1 MLAPWHT
8 LPGSARG
15 PVARLAPQTR
25 LLCAAA
31 VLGVCLMTRVTTVR
45 GAALMLAAV
54 LLWLALCRPPA
65 AAARNALVLGLVF
78 LSPAFLLTPL
88 LRADA
93 GSWLAA
99 AAAPWS
105 IVGRGLAV
113 MQVSVAAA
121 ATLSASDL
129 RLGMVRLPVPEIAR
143 QILLQILQQTAA
155 LLGETRRVAAALAV
169 RGSGLGWTD
178 RLRLLAALPTVW
190 LPRVLLRAERVAA
203 AMELR
208 GLVEVELRAM
218 GSTGASATDVLALA
232 TAGLALTGAALM
244 RLWGGG

>member
-1 MLAPWHT
+1 VLAPWHT

-15 PVARLAPQTR
+15 PIARLAPQTR

-31 VLGVCLMTRVTTVR
+31 VLGVCLMARVTTVR
-45 GAALMLAAV
+45 GAALVLGAV

-65 AAARNALVLGLVF
+65 AAARGALVLGLVL

-88 LRADA
+88 LRTDA

-129 RLGMVRLPVPEIAR
+129 RLGLVRLPVPEIAR

-169 RGSGLGWTD
+169 RGGGLGPAA
-178 RLRLLAALPTVW
+178 RLRLLAALPAVW
-190 LPRVLLRAERVAA
+190 LPRVLFRAERVAA

-208 GLVEVELRAM
+208 GLVEVELRAL
-218 GSTGASATDVLALA
+218 GVTRTSVADVLALA
-232 TAGLALTGAALM
+232 TATLALAGAAALH
-244 RLWGGG
+244 LWGGG